1 MKYRLTTILLAVG
14 LLTLTAVPLQ
24 AQVRTWTSAAD
35 PSRKFQADYV
45 KCENDV
51 VTVQLKSGSPLSF
64 PLSTLSAA
72 DQAFVRERLGKTT
85 TTPNNSPAPGATAK
99 AAVNLPA
106 LFKEKLVT
114 VDASGKVKLFAYA
127 DGKLPKYFLL
137 YVSAYW

>member
-72 DQAFVRERLGKTT
+72 DQAFVRESLGKTT
-85 TTPNNSPAPGATAK
+85 TPETSSTPGATAK
-99 AAVNLPA
+99 ASVNLPA
-106 LFKEKLVT
+106 LFEGKLVT
-114 VDASGKVKLFAYA
+114 VDASGKVKPFAYA
-127 DGKLPKYFLL
+127 DGKWPKYFLL